1 MLWQKQVL
9 THVLI
14 HANTAFQT
22 NLDVKIKIKNWSR
35 EVIWANFDH
44 IWKEG
49 TSLKMW
55 SSDKDSHMHEAAA
68 KSQFVWDQLGYCSE
82 IKADT
87 AHLGKIKSDT
97 ADLAFYST
105 AMQCIHIWSQ
115 ELQGVMMR
123 PAKVLEQVAKD
134 WLIIEAPRLW
144 WELSARQALAGS
156 QVKAG
161 EAAIKPQVKPP
172 QMWNESHKFNF
183 LHLQLSIDQHDFMWY
198 QWSHNFCPFGTHY
211 FHFRFAQ
218 TPCNA
223 ECASS

>member
-1 MLWQKQVL
+1 MQWNQVVYY
-9 THVLI
+9 TH
-14 HANTAFQT
+14 
-22 NLDVKIKIKNWSR
+22 
-35 EVIWANFDH
+35 
-44 IWKEG
+44 
-49 TSLKMW
+49 
-55 SSDKDSHMHEAAA
+55 
-68 KSQFVWDQLGYCSE
+68 VWDQIRYCTFE
-82 IKADT
+82 WNQ
-87 AHLGKIKSDT
+87 LR
-97 ADLAFYST
+97 YST
-105 AMQCIHIWSQ
+105 LGWDQLWYCTLGILLNIPCCAFDLKK
-115 ELQGVMMR
+115 LQGVMMR
-123 PAKVLEQVAKD
+123 LAKVLDQVAKD